1 MKKLKELLQKFLN
14 RTKKEST
21 LHWPAN
27 VDKWLE
33 DYPNQ

>member
-1 MKKLKELLQKFLN
+1 MFKLLIRLFKKSK
-14 RTKKEST
+14 REST

-33 DYPNQ
+33 EDFPKSSY